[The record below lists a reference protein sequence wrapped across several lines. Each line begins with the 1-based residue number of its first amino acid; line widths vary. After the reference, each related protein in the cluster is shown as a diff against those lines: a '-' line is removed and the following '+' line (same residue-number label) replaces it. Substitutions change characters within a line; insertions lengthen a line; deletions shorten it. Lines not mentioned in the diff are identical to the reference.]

1 MTEVGTWKLPQEASG
16 GGGGGGS
23 AVSYYE
29 AGQRKAG
36 RRTGVSGH
44 PESKDLCHG
53 PCVRDEFG
61 LNLVSN
67 YIHVTDY
74 PELFGVWL

>member
-1 MTEVGTWKLPQEASG
+1 MAVGGE
-16 GGGGGGS
+16 GS